1 VSAAAAPVPVPAAR
15 VRPLR
20 AAVLRLGQAPE
31 RLVYAGDNALD
42 TLHLAV
48 IDDGAVIGIA
58 TVMADPHP
66 RDPRVGDWR
75 IRGMATEPRHRRAGL
90 GRALLD
96 GCETHARERGGCRLW
111 CNARLPARSFYE
123 RAGFLAEGEAF
134 ELEGI
139 GAHLIM
145 SKQLA

>member
-1 VSAAAAPVPVPAAR
+1 
-15 VRPLR
+15 LR
-20 AAVLRLGQAPE
+20 ATILRAGQAPE
-31 RLVYAGDNALD
+31 RLVYAGDDAPD

-48 IDDGAVIGIA
+48 IDGAVVIGIA

-66 RDPRVGDWR
+66 HAARVGDWR
-75 IRGMATEPRHRRAGL
+75 IRGMATAPEHRRAGL
-90 GRALLD
+90 GRALLA
-96 GCETHARERGGCRLW
+96 GCETHARARAGRRLW

-123 RAGFLAEGEAF
+123 RAGFRPEGEVF

-139 GAHLIM
+139 GPHLIM